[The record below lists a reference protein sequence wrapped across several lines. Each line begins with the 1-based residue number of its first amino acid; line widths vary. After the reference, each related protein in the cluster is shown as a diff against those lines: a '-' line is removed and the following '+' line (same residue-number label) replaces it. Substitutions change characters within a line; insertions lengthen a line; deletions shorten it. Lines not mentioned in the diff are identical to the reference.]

1 MEKDIWS
8 AADLHVHTTAS
19 DGVATPSEVL
29 HWVCEKT
36 DLRVIAIADHNTNL
50 GAIEAAELAAREG
63 LAIDVIVAQETESAD
78 GHIIGLW
85 TPRLIRPGMDAAST
99 IAAVHEQGGFA
110 IAAHPFAP
118 RFWSKIGLDRGKRS
132 IYEVADYEIV
142 AETPE
147 LRMVM
152 ITLAAGQEVPWHWH
166 TNVTPLLFVANWVAR
181 VYQYRA
187 GDRFARTGG
196 SDAHILRAIGTSR
209 TYFPGETADDLRAAL
224 EARLTTVTRPG
235 LSPARNWH
243 NARSVPHIRARDRE
257 RKAREVELGIR
268 EPRPERTPR
277 ERR

>member
-63 LAIDVIVAQETESAD
+63 LSIDVIVAQETESAD

-118 RFWSKIGLDRGKRS
+118 RFWSKVGLDRGKRS
-132 IYEVADYEIV
+132 IYEVADYDGMEI
-142 AETPE
+142 A
-147 LRMVM
+147 
-152 ITLAAGQEVPWHWH
+152 
-166 TNVTPLLFVANWVAR
+166 NSTPLLFVANWVAR

-209 TYFPGETADDLRAAL
+209 TYFPGETADDLRLAL

-243 NARSVPHIRARDRE
+243 YARSVPHIRARDRE

-277 ERR
+277 ERH